1 MANLPNKE
9 PLKINLT
16 QSTNNSKY
24 TCRNYGQNNN
34 DMKLNLNIQPL
45 ESWIKTGKEPLLIAG
60 PCSAE
65 TEDQLVAT
73 AHLLA
78 KTGRVSALRA
88 GIWKPRTRPGE
99 FEGIGSIGLE
109 WLKRAKEET
118 GLPTAVEVA
127 TAKHVEEALKAGVD
141 ILWVG
146 ARSTANPF
154 TVQEIA
160 DALKGVDVPVMVKN
174 PVNPDLTLW
183 IGALERINNA
193 GITKL
198 AAIHRGFSSYE
209 KSAFRNEPMWDLAIN
224 LKTHAPHLPIICD
237 PSHISGNRDLI
248 PYISQKALDMDMQG
262 LMIESHIDPTI
273 AWTDAKQQVTPAA
286 LEELIGRLT
295 LRKPETRNVE
305 VNDKLADLRNSIDK
319 IDDLV
324 IQKMAERMQ
333 IVEQIGNYKRD
344 NNITILQVNRWDE
357 ILNKRTS
364 YARALKLSTEFAEK
378 LLELIH
384 SESIRKQTEI
394 MNKDQVSVPAEKLT
408 HV

>member
-1 MANLPNKE
+1 
-9 PLKINLT
+9 
-16 QSTNNSKY
+16 
-24 TCRNYGQNNN
+24 
-34 DMKLNLNIQPL
+34 MKLNLNIQPL
-45 ESWIKTGKEPLLIAG
+45 SSWIKTGKEPLVIAG

-78 KTGRVSALRA
+78 ATGKVSALRA

-127 TAKHVEEALKAGVD
+127 TAQHVEEALKMGVD

-146 ARSTANPF
+146 ARSTVNPF

-174 PVNPDLTLW
+174 PVNPDLSLW
-183 IGALERINNA
+183 VGALERINNA

-209 KSAFRNEPMWDLAIN
+209 KSAFRNEPMWDIAIH
-224 LKTHAPHLPIICD
+224 LKTLAPNLPIIND
-237 PSHISGNRDLI
+237 PSHITGNRDLI
-248 PYISQKALDMDMQG
+248 GYISQKALDLDMQG
-262 LMIESHIDPTI
+262 LMIESHIDPTV
-273 AWTDAKQQVTPAA
+273 AWTDAAQQVTPAA
-286 LEELIGRLT
+286 LAEIIDHLA
-295 LRKPETRNVE
+295 LRKPEISSAE
-305 VNDKLADLRNSIDK
+305 VKDALSELRSKIDK
-319 IDDLV
+319 IDDLL
-324 IQKMAERMQ
+324 IQKAAERMQ
-333 IVEQIGNYKRD
+333 ISEKIGQYKKE

-357 ILNKRTS
+357 IMKKRTA
-364 YARALKLSTEFAEK
+364 YAKALKLSPEFTEK
-378 LLELIH
+378 LLELLH
-384 SESIRKQTEI
+384 AESIRRQTEV
-394 MNKDQVSVPAEKLT
+394 MNKIENKPAEKLT
-408 HV
+408 HA

>member
-1 MANLPNKE
+1 
-9 PLKINLT
+9 
-16 QSTNNSKY
+16 
-24 TCRNYGQNNN
+24 
-34 DMKLNLNIQPL
+34 MKLDLNIQPL
-45 ESWIKTGKEPLLIAG
+45 DSWIKTGKEPLLIAG

-78 KTGRVSALRA
+78 NTGRVSALRA

-109 WLKRAKEET
+109 WLKRAKAET

-160 DALKGVDVPVMVKN
+160 DALKGVDIPVMVKN
-174 PVNPDLTLW
+174 PVNPDISLW

-193 GITKL
+193 GITKM

-209 KSAFRNEPMWDLAIN
+209 KSAFRNEPMWDIAIH
-224 LKTHAPHLPIICD
+224 LKTLAPHLPLIND

-248 PYISQKALDMDMQG
+248 GYVSQKALDLDMQG
-262 LMIESHIDPTI
+262 LMIESHIDPSI

-286 LEELIGRLT
+286 LVELIDRLT
-295 LRKPETRNVE
+295 LRKPETRNSE
-305 VNDKLADLRNSIDK
+305 VNDKLTELRNNIDK
-319 IDDLV
+319 IDDLI

-333 IVEQIGNYKRD
+333 IAEKIGTYKRD
-344 NNITILQVNRWDE
+344 NNITILQVNRWEE
-357 ILNKRTS
+357 ILNKRIN
-364 YARALKLSTEFAEK
+364 YGKALKLSPEFTEK

-384 SESIRKQTEI
+384 AESIRKQTEI
-394 MNKDQVSVPAEKLT
+394 MNKNVAGQEAEKLT
-408 HV
+408 HA

>member
-1 MANLPNKE
+1 
-9 PLKINLT
+9 
-16 QSTNNSKY
+16 
-24 TCRNYGQNNN
+24 
-34 DMKLNLNIQPL
+34 MKLNLNIQPL
-45 ESWIKTGKEPLLIAG
+45 NSWITAGKEPLLIAG

-73 AHLLA
+73 AHLL
-78 KTGRVSALRA
+78 KNTGRVSALRA

-118 GLPTAVEVA
+118 GLPTTVEVA
-127 TAKHVEEALKAGVD
+127 TAKHVEEALKGGVD

-160 DALKGVDVPVMVKN
+160 DALKGVDIPVMVKN
-174 PVNPDLTLW
+174 PVNPDISLW

-193 GITKL
+193 GITKM

-209 KSAFRNEPMWDLAIN
+209 KSAFRNEPMWDIAIH
-224 LKTHAPHLPIICD
+224 LKTLAPHLPLICD

-248 PYISQKALDMDMQG
+248 GYISQKALDLDMQG
-262 LMIESHIDPTI
+262 LMIESHIDPSI

-286 LEELIGRLT
+286 LAELIDHLT
-295 LRKPETRNVE
+295 LRKPGTSNAQ
-305 VNDKLADLRNSIDK
+305 VNDKLSELRNNIDK
-319 IDDLV
+319 IDDLI

-333 IVEQIGNYKRD
+333 IAEQIGTYKKD
-344 NNITILQVNRWDE
+344 NNITILQVNRWEE
-357 ILNKRTS
+357 ILNKRIN
-364 YARALKLSTEFAEK
+364 YGKALKLSAEFTEK

-384 SESIRKQTEI
+384 AESIRKQTEI
-394 MNKDQVSVPAEKLT
+394 MNKEQAAGQQAEKLT

>member
-1 MANLPNKE
+1 
-9 PLKINLT
+9 
-16 QSTNNSKY
+16 
-24 TCRNYGQNNN
+24 
-34 DMKLNLNIQPL
+34 MKLNLTIQPL
-45 ESWIKTGKEPLLIAG
+45 ENWLKTEKGPLVIAG

-73 AHLLA
+73 AHLIA

-99 FEGIGSIGLE
+99 FEGIGSIGLK
-109 WLKRAKEET
+109 WLSRAKEET

-174 PVNPDLTLW
+174 PVNPDLSLW
-183 IGALERINNA
+183 IGALERVNNA

-209 KSAFRNEPMWDLAIN
+209 KTAFRNEPMWDLAIS
-224 LKTHAPHLPIICD
+224 LKTHVPHLPLIND
-237 PSHISGNRDLI
+237 PSHITGNRDLI
-248 PYISQKALDMDMQG
+248 PYIAQKALDLDMQG
-262 LMIESHIDPTI
+262 LMIESHIDPTV

-286 LEELIGRLT
+286 LLQIIEHLT
-295 LRKPETRNVE
+295 LRKPEIKGAE
-305 VNDKLADLRNSIDK
+305 LNDKLAVLRNEIDK

-333 IVEQIGNYKRD
+333 IVEKIGNYKKE
-344 NNITILQVNRWDE
+344 NGITILQVNRWDE

-364 YARALKLSTEFAEK
+364 YARALKLSTEFTEK

-394 MNKDQVSVPAEKLT
+394 MNHIPDGQEQEKLT
-408 HV
+408 HA